1 MKCIVINLARSGD
14 RRKLVAE
21 EFDSHGVAFQFSSA
35 KDWLELSELDYENH
49 VDRKSRLMNWN
60 HSSVPGALA
69 CWISHQHVW
78 RTCLDNEKLHMVAIF
93 EDDVL
98 LAKQFNLALRALES
112 TRESF
117 DIVFLNNGKP
127 ENTFKPLIEI
137 SDCFSLGL
145 VKYGNTCQMSF
156 KTDPLLSLKNDP
168 PLRSPSR
175 GSGSVKIPKIH
186 HSFYVSSGSIPEAPA
201 LIAGLNNFAVMRQP
215 IQQRSGHLLV
225 TKHRRPFPK
234 GQIRGNQNGH
244 PLVELRDQ
252 VKQQL
257 TATSRKWQIP
267 QLVQDHEVAAQQ
279 LLRQSPLTT
288 LARLWSDNQDK
299 IQRQSR

>member
-21 EFDSHGVAFQFSSA
+21 EFDSHGVAFKFSSA

-78 RTCLDNEKLHMVAIF
+78 RTCIDNEKLHMVAIF

-145 VKYGNTCQMSF
+145 VKYGNIASCGYVMTRTAMQRLIDRFPRMTAPIDVIIHASWLTGLRTYTMNPSLVLHR
-156 KTDPLLSLKNDP
+156 TDHSSCIQVSSNKSRSAFQIAQDLLLIS
-168 PLRSPSR
+168 
-175 GSGSVKIPKIH
+175 IPKR
-186 HSFYVSSGSIPEAPA
+186 FKLSIPER
-201 LIAGLNNFAVMRQP
+201 LSYYLR
-215 IQQRSGHLLV
+215 
-225 TKHRRPFPK
+225 TK
-234 GQIRGNQNGH
+234 
-244 PLVELRDQ
+244 
-252 VKQQL
+252 
-257 TATSRKWQIP
+257 
-267 QLVQDHEVAAQQ
+267 
-279 LLRQSPLTT
+279 
-288 LARLWSDNQDK
+288 DK
-299 IQRQSR
+299 